1 MDFLNSIYHWGAFA
15 FFVQCFVSL
24 FVVVNP
30 IGNVPIFVTLLE
42 RFPEEERTLTVR
54 KASFT
59 GAVALLLVTI
69 SGNAFFRL
77 LDISLDAFR
86 IAGGIL
92 LTIVAIE
99 MLHGKRTRTQTGVE
113 DEEHY
118 REKEDLS
125 IVPLG
130 IPILAG
136 PGAFTTGIVFF
147 DAAGS
152 NVNRVIL
159 VFSIL
164 LVFLISYLVL
174 VRSNVVLKYV
184 GKTVTKVAVRIM
196 GLMLLS
202 LAMQFI
208 LTGIISA
215 FQLK

>member
-1 MDFLNSIYHWGAFA
+1 MDFLHSLYHWGAFP

-42 RFPEEERTLTVR
+42 KFPEEERTLTVR
-54 KASFT
+54 KACFT
-59 GAVALLLVTI
+59 GALALLLVTI

-77 LDISLDAFR
+77 LDISLEAFR

-99 MLHGKRTRTQTGVE
+99 MLHGNRTRTETNAE
-113 DEEHY
+113 DEKHY

-147 DAAGS
+147 DTAGAIL
-152 NVNRVIL
+152 NRAVLI
-159 VFSIL
+159 FSIL
-164 LVFLISYLVL
+164 LIFFISYLVL
-174 VRSNVVLKYV
+174 VRSNVVLKYL
-184 GKTVTKVAVRIM
+184 GKTLTKVAVRIM

-202 LAMQFI
+202 LAVQFI

-215 FQLK
+215 FQLR